1 MKIARIFAGLF
12 AAAGLVLMLGTVGLC
27 LANLDAP
34 VKVDQIPEGAVQRSQ
49 ELMDAVSAGDYQA
62 VSAQIY
68 GQPDLGFSG
77 SLEDSVSDRF
87 WQAYLDSLSYEF
99 LGDCYVTDAGFARQV
114 RLTALDLPAM
124 VQDMQRRCHD
134 LLQQRVEAATEME
147 ELYDEENNFRQDL
160 IDQVMDQAVEE
171 ALQQEHKTVSY
182 DVVLDLVLRDGQWW
196 AVPNQ
201 ALLVAL
207 SGGIG

>member
-27 LANLDAP
+27 LTNLNTPAT
-34 VKVDQIPEGAVQRSQ
+34 VAQIPEGAVQRSQ

-62 VSAQIY
+62 VSQQIY

-77 SLEDSVSDRF
+77 SLEDAVSDRF
-87 WQAYLDSLSYEF
+87 WQAYLGSLSYEF
-99 LGDCYVTDAGFARQV
+99 LGDCYAADTGFARQV
-114 RLTALDLPAM
+114 RITALDLPAM
-124 VQDMQRRCHD
+124 VLDMQQRCHD

-171 ALQQEHKTVSY
+171 ALQKEHSTVSY
-182 DVVLDLVLRDGQWW
+182 DVVLNLVLRDGQWW
-196 AVPNQ
+196 AIPDQ
-201 ALLVAL
+201 ALLSAL

>member
-1 MKIARIFAGLF
+1 
-12 AAAGLVLMLGTVGLC
+12 
-27 LANLDAP
+27 
-34 VKVDQIPEGAVQRSQ
+34 
-49 ELMDAVSAGDYQA
+49 
-62 VSAQIY
+62 
-68 GQPDLGFSG
+68 
-77 SLEDSVSDRF
+77 
-87 WQAYLDSLSYEF
+87 
-99 LGDCYVTDAGFARQV
+99 
-114 RLTALDLPAM
+114 M
-124 VQDMQRRCHD
+124 VQDMQQRCHD
-134 LLQQRVEAATEME
+134 MLQQRVEAATEME

-201 ALLVAL
+201 ALLAAL

>member
-27 LANLDAP
+27 LTNLNTPAT
-34 VKVDQIPEGAVQRSQ
+34 VAQIPEGAVQRSQ

-62 VSAQIY
+62 VSQQIY

-77 SLEDSVSDRF
+77 SLEDAVSDRF
-87 WQAYLDSLSYEF
+87 WQAYLGSISYEF
-99 LGDCYVTDAGFARQV
+99 LGDCYAVDSGFARQV
-114 RLTALDLPAM
+114 RITALDLPAM
-124 VQDMQRRCHD
+124 VLDMQRRCHD

-171 ALQQEHKTVSY
+171 ALQQEHSTVSY
-182 DVVLDLVLRDGQWW
+182 DVVLNLVLRDGQWW
-196 AVPNQ
+196 AIPDQ
-201 ALLVAL
+201 ALLSAL